1 MVSDDEL
8 SSLTQ
13 QQTYMY
19 PLVKKSILK
28 IPFIILLLISLFSFK
43 PIDDENGNKSS
54 LIIKF
59 KGKKYDIPYLV
70 NSAKVKTIYGQSWST
85 LMVEG
90 AEKKTVSFVGL
101 LANSKALSI
110 DIGAVKLGDPLGA
123 YQAEN
128 NQSSYFGV
136 YLPSRKDAQ
145 LTYFENQKYNAKA
158 QHGTFYD
165 LSTNGKRWDIVMET
179 SKLEITLVTAEK
191 LEGTFDLDL
200 SFANAKEKATGTFVI
215 YR

>member
-1 MVSDDEL
+1 MS
-8 SSLTQ
+8 
-13 QQTYMY
+13 
-19 PLVKKSILK
+19 PFVKKLIAK
-28 IPFIILLLISLFSFK
+28 IPLIALLLITLFSFK
-43 PIDDENGNKSS
+43 PADDENGNKSS
-54 LIIKF
+54 LTIKF

-70 NSAKVKTIYGQSWST
+70 NTAKVKTIYGQSWST
-85 LMVEG
+85 VMVEG

-101 LANSKALSI
+101 LANSKVLSI
-110 DIGAVKLGDPLGA
+110 DVGAARLGDPVGIYL
-123 YQAEN
+123 AEN

-179 SKLEITLVTAEK
+179 SKLEITSATAEK
-191 LEGTFDLDL
+191 LEGTFELDL
-200 SFANAKEKATGTFVI
+200 SYATAKEKATGTFVI